1 MTHALLLDSLFVQRI
16 ILQVQFPDYA
26 NYESAHD
33 VGLVFDFQRVR
44 FFEEN
49 YEGNDVIFWQ
59 TLTTVFKPVF
69 RAFRLGSFRFIPFV
83 FSPGPELISS
93 SNYKETKLIN
103 VESEP

>member
-1 MTHALLLDSLFVQRI
+1 MTHALLLDSLIVQRI

-49 YEGNDVIFWQ
+49 YKGNDVIFWQ
-59 TLTTVFKPVF
+59 TLTTV
-69 RAFRLGSFRFIPFV
+69 RHFV
-83 FSPGPELISS
+83 KSGF
-93 SNYKETKLIN
+93 
-103 VESEP
+103 